1 MKLTKFELKN
11 FRGYQN
17 ATIDFSNFSTI
28 VGIND
33 SGKSTIFEALDIF
46 FDNTKFDGSDRNIK
60 HLDQSVEL
68 IAHFK
73 DLPDEITIESVKTNM
88 KSEFLTCDNEFVLK
102 KVFTSDSAKFSEFV
116 VADMPNVDD
125 IEKIHSLKI
134 KELRK
139 KVSELGITLENVDQR
154 VSSELRQTIFQ
165 ELQKV
170 NPLAV
175 KEIELRSEDGKWI
188 SQELHKELPLYQ
200 LFKADRENSDGDNEV
215 QDPIKAIVK
224 STLSTN
230 TDLQDKLA
238 TVFEE
243 VKSEVTKTT
252 DATLNLLKSMNTELA
267 NSLNAEFAS
276 PKWETLFKPSL
287 KTDESIPLNKRGS
300 GVRRLVLLNFFRA
313 EAQRRFSQI
322 SDNKVGN
329 IIYAFEEPETAL
341 HPKFQRILLDSFED
355 MVSTPGVQ
363 IMITTHSPE
372 IAKSVPKNGISLV
385 KRDEI
390 GNAHICS
397 GQEAVSNIVHQLGLL
412 PDIKLYADQLSVLV
426 VLEGPTD
433 VQYFERA
440 FEQLSSKSAEER
452 QRVAF
457 MFGGGNA
464 IVESLNSNYI
474 KQLNLDK
481 KIVIVDGDQSGQDD
495 LLNMGDDVFK
505 LQLKK
510 STIEFY
516 LPFDHIQN
524 IVSQSN
530 QLELTCSFADWQTGA
545 DYSKLGR
552 GVKRF
557 LKQSNAYSNYDIRDL
572 PQKEFAEVTDLVT
585 TIDSFI

>member
-116 VADMPNVDD
+116 VADMPDVDD

-134 KELRK
+134 KDLRK

-474 KQLNLDK
+474 RQLNLDK

-545 DYSKLGR
+545 DYSKLSR

-572 PQKEFAEVTDLVT
+572 PQKELAEVTDLVT